1 MKEKSKRVPLL
12 IMIAVLTVIVVFAY
26 TNSTRKNLENQAYYA
41 VRQNTVSIANEI
53 NASVGFAETSIKLT
67 AESVMQSMDSEVI
80 ENINEILETPF
91 DITPFSLIEY
101 VLPNGWNTMNH
112 GGTPFDAS
120 DREYYI
126 QGIQGKSGT
135 WVNLAPVSTNEVLI
149 NFYAPIY
156 YEEKIAGVLIG
167 VLGGDTDIR
176 PLLETTFFG
185 EELIGILSDYDG
197 NIISSTV
204 DVKDKNVQEYLMED
218 LGVSE
223 EDFDKF
229 RENKEQEVWDAFE
242 FEEKAGNAVGCV
254 AKTKN
259 EDWYVIQIVPATSLA
274 NIMNTSTT
282 QSMLAVG
289 CIVFLFLI
297 YFAYVSLEQKRK
309 NKQKI
314 AEYLG
319 IIEVLAK
326 EYSSVYRIDKESGEF
341 VPYRWP
347 DGVRNYYT
355 EAVKE
360 GILWNDGVADYA
372 KRFVREEYKQEF
384 AQKCS
389 LENLKSQL
397 QETGTYIYFEYVN
410 DRDGQQHVHR
420 MIATLLPDSKGRYIV
435 VGFADINEEREHE
448 IATQKALQ
456 DAYQSAQAANKA
468 KSTFLFNMSHDI
480 RTPMNAIMGYAML
493 ASQNVENPEKAKEYL
508 AKIHASG
515 NHLLSLI
522 NDILDM
528 SRIESGKI
536 QLEEKEINLSEVL
549 HEIKTIISGQIH
561 AKQLELCMDTLD
573 VTDEDVYCD
582 KTRLNQVLLNLLSN
596 AIKFTEPGGKI
607 TVRVAQIY
615 NELEGKGTYR
625 ICVKDTGIGMSQ
637 DFVQII
643 FEPFERERTST
654 VSRTQGTG
662 LGMAITKKIIDMMG
676 GTIEVVTEK
685 GKGTEFIITLTLRL
699 QSEHKNVEK
708 IKELEGLKAL
718 VVDDDYNTCD
728 SVTKMLSQIGMR
740 TEWTLSGK
748 EAVLRSKHAMEMKDA
763 FHAYIIDW
771 RLPDMNGIEVT
782 RQIRRKVGE
791 QTPII
796 ILTAYDWSEIEGE
809 ARDAGVTAFCAK
821 PMFLSDLRES
831 LLVSLNQTNE
841 SGKNH
846 MSEADYQEKF
856 KNKRIL
862 LVEDNEMNR
871 EIAVELLEE
880 YGFSMETA
888 ENGAQAVEMV
898 AASKAGYYDLILM
911 DIQMPVMDGY
921 EATRRIRALKDPHL
935 ADIVILA
942 MTANAFEEDKQEAI
956 ENGMNGFLTKPIDIK
971 QLLEEL
977 DSIIENK
984 TE

>member
-1 MKEKSKRVPLL
+1 
-12 IMIAVLTVIVVFAY
+12 
-26 TNSTRKNLENQAYYA
+26 
-41 VRQNTVSIANEI
+41 
-53 NASVGFAETSIKLT
+53 
-67 AESVMQSMDSEVI
+67 
-80 ENINEILETPF
+80 
-91 DITPFSLIEY
+91 
-101 VLPNGWNTMNH
+101 
-112 GGTPFDAS
+112 
-120 DREYYI
+120 
-126 QGIQGKSGT
+126 
-135 WVNLAPVSTNEVLI
+135 
-149 NFYAPIY
+149 
-156 YEEKIAGVLIG
+156 
-167 VLGGDTDIR
+167 
-176 PLLETTFFG
+176 
-185 EELIGILSDYDG
+185 
-197 NIISSTV
+197 
-204 DVKDKNVQEYLMED
+204 
-218 LGVSE
+218 
-223 EDFDKF
+223 
-229 RENKEQEVWDAFE
+229 
-242 FEEKAGNAVGCV
+242 
-254 AKTKN
+254 
-259 EDWYVIQIVPATSLA
+259 
-274 NIMNTSTT
+274 
-282 QSMLAVG
+282 
-289 CIVFLFLI
+289 
-297 YFAYVSLEQKRK
+297 
-309 NKQKI
+309 
-314 AEYLG
+314 
-319 IIEVLAK
+319 
-326 EYSSVYRIDKESGEF
+326 
-341 VPYRWP
+341 
-347 DGVRNYYT
+347 
-355 EAVKE
+355 
-360 GILWNDGVADYA
+360 
-372 KRFVREEYKQEF
+372 
-384 AQKCS
+384 
-389 LENLKSQL
+389 
-397 QETGTYIYFEYVN
+397 
-410 DRDGQQHVHR
+410 
-420 MIATLLPDSKGRYIV
+420 
-435 VGFADINEEREHE
+435 
-448 IATQKALQ
+448 
-456 DAYQSAQAANKA
+456 
-468 KSTFLFNMSHDI
+468 
-480 RTPMNAIMGYAML
+480 
-493 ASQNVENPEKAKEYL
+493 
-508 AKIHASG
+508 
-515 NHLLSLI
+515 
-522 NDILDM
+522 
-528 SRIESGKI
+528 
-536 QLEEKEINLSEVL
+536 
-549 HEIKTIISGQIH
+549 
-561 AKQLELCMDTLD
+561 MDTLD

>member
-1 MKEKSKRVPLL
+1 M
-12 IMIAVLTVIVVFAY
+12 
-26 TNSTRKNLENQAYYA
+26 
-41 VRQNTVSIANEI
+41 
-53 NASVGFAETSIKLT
+53 
-67 AESVMQSMDSEVI
+67 
-80 ENINEILETPF
+80 
-91 DITPFSLIEY
+91 
-101 VLPNGWNTMNH
+101 
-112 GGTPFDAS
+112 
-120 DREYYI
+120 
-126 QGIQGKSGT
+126 
-135 WVNLAPVSTNEVLI
+135 
-149 NFYAPIY
+149 
-156 YEEKIAGVLIG
+156 
-167 VLGGDTDIR
+167 
-176 PLLETTFFG
+176 
-185 EELIGILSDYDG
+185 
-197 NIISSTV
+197 
-204 DVKDKNVQEYLMED
+204 
-218 LGVSE
+218 
-223 EDFDKF
+223 
-229 RENKEQEVWDAFE
+229 
-242 FEEKAGNAVGCV
+242 
-254 AKTKN
+254 
-259 EDWYVIQIVPATSLA
+259 
-274 NIMNTSTT
+274 
-282 QSMLAVG
+282 
-289 CIVFLFLI
+289 
-297 YFAYVSLEQKRK
+297 
-309 NKQKI
+309 
-314 AEYLG
+314 
-319 IIEVLAK
+319 
-326 EYSSVYRIDKESGEF
+326 
-341 VPYRWP
+341 
-347 DGVRNYYT
+347 
-355 EAVKE
+355 KE

>member
-1 MKEKSKRVPLL
+1 
-12 IMIAVLTVIVVFAY
+12 
-26 TNSTRKNLENQAYYA
+26 
-41 VRQNTVSIANEI
+41 
-53 NASVGFAETSIKLT
+53 
-67 AESVMQSMDSEVI
+67 
-80 ENINEILETPF
+80 
-91 DITPFSLIEY
+91 
-101 VLPNGWNTMNH
+101 
-112 GGTPFDAS
+112 
-120 DREYYI
+120 
-126 QGIQGKSGT
+126 
-135 WVNLAPVSTNEVLI
+135 
-149 NFYAPIY
+149 
-156 YEEKIAGVLIG
+156 
-167 VLGGDTDIR
+167 
-176 PLLETTFFG
+176 
-185 EELIGILSDYDG
+185 
-197 NIISSTV
+197 
-204 DVKDKNVQEYLMED
+204 
-218 LGVSE
+218 
-223 EDFDKF
+223 
-229 RENKEQEVWDAFE
+229 
-242 FEEKAGNAVGCV
+242 
-254 AKTKN
+254 
-259 EDWYVIQIVPATSLA
+259 
-274 NIMNTSTT
+274 
-282 QSMLAVG
+282 
-289 CIVFLFLI
+289 
-297 YFAYVSLEQKRK
+297 
-309 NKQKI
+309 
-314 AEYLG
+314 
-319 IIEVLAK
+319 
-326 EYSSVYRIDKESGEF
+326 
-341 VPYRWP
+341 
-347 DGVRNYYT
+347 
-355 EAVKE
+355 
-360 GILWNDGVADYA
+360 
-372 KRFVREEYKQEF
+372 
-384 AQKCS
+384 
-389 LENLKSQL
+389 
-397 QETGTYIYFEYVN
+397 
-410 DRDGQQHVHR
+410 
-420 MIATLLPDSKGRYIV
+420 
-435 VGFADINEEREHE
+435 
-448 IATQKALQ
+448 
-456 DAYQSAQAANKA
+456 
-468 KSTFLFNMSHDI
+468 
-480 RTPMNAIMGYAML
+480 
-493 ASQNVENPEKAKEYL
+493 
-508 AKIHASG
+508 
-515 NHLLSLI
+515 
-522 NDILDM
+522 
-528 SRIESGKI
+528 
-536 QLEEKEINLSEVL
+536 
-549 HEIKTIISGQIH
+549 
-561 AKQLELCMDTLD
+561 
-573 VTDEDVYCD
+573 
-582 KTRLNQVLLNLLSN
+582 
-596 AIKFTEPGGKI
+596 
-607 TVRVAQIY
+607 
-615 NELEGKGTYR
+615 
-625 ICVKDTGIGMSQ
+625 
-637 DFVQII
+637 
-643 FEPFERERTST
+643 
-654 VSRTQGTG
+654 
-662 LGMAITKKIIDMMG
+662 MAITKKIIDMMG